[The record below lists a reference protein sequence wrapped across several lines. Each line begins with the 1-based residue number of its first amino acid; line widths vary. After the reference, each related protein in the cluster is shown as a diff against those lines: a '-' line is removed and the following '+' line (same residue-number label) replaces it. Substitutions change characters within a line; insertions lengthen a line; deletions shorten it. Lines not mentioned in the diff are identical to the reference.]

1 MDFRKVHPDDA
12 GKIVR
17 LMKEVEKTSPYM
29 MMEGGERRTTP
40 EQFKTFLERIGDSST
55 ILAAEESE
63 EFVGYVMILTESTRK
78 TSHRA
83 YMVIGIR
90 EDWRGKGLGKSLI
103 REGIEWAKE
112 RSLTRLELTV
122 VTDNEPAIALYRKMG
137 FEIEGTKR
145 QSLYIDGRYHDEYYM
160 AQLLEA

>member
-1 MDFRKVHPDDA
+1 MNFRRVHPEDSR
-12 GKIVR
+12 KIVR

-29 MMEGGERRTTP
+29 MMEGGERKTTP
-40 EQFKTFLERIGDSST
+40 EQFKSFLERIGNTST
-55 ILAAEESE
+55 ILAAEESG

-103 REGIEWAKE
+103 WEGIQWAKE

-122 VTDNEPAIALYRKMG
+122 VTDNKPAIALYKRMG
-137 FEIEGTKR
+137 FVIEGTKR
-145 QSLYIDGRYHDEYYM
+145 QSLYIDGQYHDEYYM

>member
-1 MDFRKVHPDDA
+1 MNFRRVHPEDS
-12 GKIVR
+12 GKIVK

-29 MMEGGERRTTP
+29 MMEGGERKTTP
-40 EQFKTFLERIGDSST
+40 EQFKTFLERIGNTST
-55 ILAAEESE
+55 ILAAEESG
-63 EFVGYVMILTESTRK
+63 EFIGYVMIITESTRK
-78 TSHRA
+78 TCHRA

-90 EDWRGKGLGKSLI
+90 EDWRGHGLGKSLI

-122 VTDNEPAIALYRKMG
+122 VTDNKPAITLYKRMG

-145 QSLYIDGRYHDEYYM
+145 QSLYIDGQFYDEYYM